1 MKVVALFQ
9 IYLPY
14 FLPRTPEWST
24 HKNFQFQ
31 FNVEDHLVNIHPR
44 RADEALF
51 PSPIDENLAEGLIKV
66 ESDTVIPKGAPSEIP
81 LRYRIFDRVEAQ
93 VYGEVDSA
101 GDCLSSDLATEYRK
115 LAISG
120 CDRFLYLCR
129 LAGRDPD
136 ITGLAWY
143 YDFENDR
150 CHFEPPHT
158 IVWFD
163 AETREPLRDSQ
174 GRDLCGVSGGS
185 VRSPIRVPLEFQ
197 RLTDMFDSGNG
208 LYLPLRL
215 LVSAKERLIANQLH
229 EGIVNLASACEIA
242 STQYLERKGM
252 VSDKQV
258 KMILGAKNHSFAE
271 RRFHQLT
278 LHIDGRS
285 LKTDDPSAF
294 GLLEKAYW
302 TRNSLAHSGELAY
315 KVPGTGTVNTVT
327 RSTANDFFRGCERA
341 VDWIK
346 NL

>member
-14 FLPRTPEWST
+14 FLPRMTEWSA

-31 FNVEDHLVNIHPR
+31 FDIEGHLVNVRPR
-44 RADEALF
+44 RADEDLF
-51 PSPIDENLAEGLIKV
+51 PSPIDENLAKGIINV
-66 ESDTVIPKGAPSEIP
+66 ESETIIPVGAPSEIP

-101 GDCLSSDLATEYRK
+101 DDCLSSELATEYRK

-129 LAGRDPD
+129 LAARDPD
-136 ITGLAWY
+136 ITGLTWH

-163 AETREPLRDSQ
+163 TETNEPLRDAQ

-185 VRSPIRVPLEFQ
+185 VMSPVRVPLDFQ
-197 RLTDMFDSGNG
+197 RLMNMFDSSNG

-215 LVSAKERLIANQLH
+215 LVSAKGLLIANQLH
-229 EGIVNLASACEIA
+229 EGIVNLASACEIV
-242 STQYLERKGM
+242 STQYVERKGM
-252 VSDKQV
+252 AGDPQV
-258 KMILGAKNHSFAE
+258 KKILRMMNLSFAE
-271 RRFHQLT
+271 RRFRLLT
-278 LHIDGRS
+278 LHIDKRS
-285 LKTDDPSAF
+285 LKADDPDAF
-294 GLLEKAYW
+294 DLLEKAYK
-302 TRNSLAHSGELAY
+302 TRNSLAHTGELAY
-315 KVPGTGTVNTVT
+315 KDPASGNLITVT
-327 RSTANDFFRGCERA
+327 RSMANDFFKGCERG
-341 VDWIK
+341 VDWVEG
-346 NL
+346 L